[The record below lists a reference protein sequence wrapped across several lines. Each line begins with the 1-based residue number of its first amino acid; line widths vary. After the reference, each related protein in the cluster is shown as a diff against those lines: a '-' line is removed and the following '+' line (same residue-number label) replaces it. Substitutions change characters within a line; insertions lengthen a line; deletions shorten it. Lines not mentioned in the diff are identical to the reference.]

1 MPKIT
6 SLTTLPGVLTGA
18 EYLTVVQDGGTYK
31 APLTDFPFLGFASD
45 DIILGDSGAQ
55 NTNTIVVGANG
66 SFQIQSG
73 GGPDVYFTIFDDGGE
88 DYVASLQNSGGGGL
102 SIGVESSNLFSTEI
116 QTNCDV
122 LIKEYTPTG
131 SDDVIG
137 NEGLITKDDD
147 FIYIKTSSGWASS
160 PLTLLDPTP

>member
-6 SLTTLPGVLTGA
+6 SLTTLPEVLTGA

-31 APLTDFPFLGFASD
+31 APLTEFPFLGFAVD

-73 GGPDVYFTIFDDGGE
+73 GGPDIYFTIYDDGGE
-88 DYVASLQNSGGGGL
+88 DYVASLQNSSGGGL
-102 SIGVESSNLFSTEI
+102 SIGVASSNLIGTEI
-116 QTNCDV
+116 QTTCNI
-122 LIKEYTPTG
+122 LIQQYTPTG
-131 SDDVIG
+131 SDDAAG
-137 NEGLITKDDD
+137 TEGLITRDDD
-147 FIYIKTSSGWASS
+147 FIYIKTASGWASS
-160 PLTLLDPTP
+160 PLTLLNPT